1 MSDTLFEIAGINVTI
16 TGVGAILSLLVMIL
30 FEILWLIDRQKKTGV
45 PIFAGQVMNGIGF
58 GLLPA
63 LAVLKAFI
71 EMNECAGKKVFEPL
85 PMVRWVTE
93 DGFFRCARI
102 ESAAAVLCFLLLCL
116 WLIIRKNE
124 LPDNGDLLMIAVCI
138 WADIRLI
145 TENLRSNPSDLFRY
159 ASCGVLLGCVIIWS
173 VRRMKMQYSP
183 GRTVL
188 DLLAAGICIAVN
200 LVTAKAILSTGSE
213 IGDFAVKTGSA
224 LLLLM
229 LALMTGGD
237 LRRNLEKETTRQS

>member
-1 MSDTLFEIAGINVTI
+1 MSETLFEIAGIHVTI
-16 TGVGAILSLLVMIL
+16 TGAGVAVSLLVMIL
-30 FEILWLIDRQKKTGV
+30 FEALWLTDRKKKTGV

-63 LAVLKAFI
+63 LAVLKAFT
-71 EMNECAGKKVFEPL
+71 EMNEGAGVRVFEPL

-93 DGFFRCARI
+93 AGFFRCART
-102 ESAAAVLCFLLLCL
+102 ESAAAVLCFLLVCL
-116 WLIIRKNE
+116 WLIFRKNE

-145 TENLRSNPSDLFRY
+145 TENLRSNPADLFRY
-159 ASCGVLLGCVIIWS
+159 ASCAVMIACIVIWS
-173 VRRMKMQYSP
+173 VRRMKKQYSP
-183 GRTVL
+183 GRTAL
-188 DLLAAGICIAVN
+188 DLMAAGICIAIN
-200 LVTAKAILSTGSE
+200 LVTAKAVMTTGSE

-229 LALMTGGD
+229 LVLMTGGD
-237 LRRNLEKETTRQS
+237 LRRSLEKDMKG